1 MPQAIRFAAF
11 YLSAALLT
19 LSAATALQS
28 AQSGAAHVRTAAAQF
43 ARPSIQTLSACANC
57 LS

>member
-1 MPQAIRFAAF
+1 MSQAIRFAAF

-19 LSAATALQS
+19 LSAAMAPQG
-28 AQSGAAHVRTAAAQF
+28 AQSGTAHSRTFAAQF
-43 ARPSIQTLSACANC
+43 AWPSGQADSVCANC